1 MVNLLSSLGTNV
13 PLGVLIGAG
22 VTAVIQS
29 SSAMTAL
36 VIAMGS
42 AGVLPLPAAIA
53 LVLGANIGTTVTAQ
67 IASVGAS
74 LAARQLARAQ
84 LLVNAIGVAVF
95 IPLVPWYATLM
106 AQTSPL
112 LARQIA
118 NAHTLFNVASTLA
131 FLPLTGGLA
140 WLAGRITRGQPP
152 VVSTGPVHL
161 AEAFLAAP
169 AVALSQA
176 QHKRLPTDALST
188 RDERRLHVLDHAT
201 GDIERVGDQAV
212 NIAERGRVIL
222 AKGYPLSA
230 PARADLQ
237 TMFDKATA
245 LYREA
250 VEALRDEDQDKA
262 QEALR
267 LEAEVDRLEKHFK
280 EAHFRRVDEGICQA
294 EAGALY
300 LEILHNLERIGDHA
314 VNIAG
319 DVLYAL

>member
-1 MVNLLSSLGTNV
+1 
-13 PLGVLIGAG
+13 
-22 VTAVIQS
+22 
-29 SSAMTAL
+29 
-36 VIAMGS
+36 
-42 AGVLPLPAAIA
+42 
-53 LVLGANIGTTVTAQ
+53 
-67 IASVGAS
+67 
-74 LAARQLARAQ
+74 
-84 LLVNAIGVAVF
+84 
-95 IPLVPWYATLM
+95 
-106 AQTSPL
+106 
-112 LARQIA
+112 
-118 NAHTLFNVASTLA
+118 
-131 FLPLTGGLA
+131 
-140 WLAGRITRGQPP
+140 

-176 QHKRLPTDALST
+176 RHELLRMSDLTHVMIEQCRHGLLEREEASLSEVLEIEHAVDELKTAIEAYLERIPTDALST

-267 LEAEVDRLEKHFK
+267 LEAEVDRLEKQFK